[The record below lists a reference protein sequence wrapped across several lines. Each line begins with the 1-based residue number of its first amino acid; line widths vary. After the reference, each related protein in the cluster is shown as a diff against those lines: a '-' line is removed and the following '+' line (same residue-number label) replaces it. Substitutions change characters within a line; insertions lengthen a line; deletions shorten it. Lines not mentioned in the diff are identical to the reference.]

1 MGCLNCPQTE
11 ERLDLDD
18 VMYNAFGG
26 WSLHKNGEYFYSASP
41 SEEIEWEKYP
51 KVKDFE
57 KMAREDETAKW
68 EIELSNPL
76 RGAIYERIGEN
87 NWVLKSK
94 NNGFA

>member
-11 ERLDLDD
+11 EVLPLDE
-18 VMYNAFGG
+18 VMYNGFGG
-26 WSLHKNGEYFYSASP
+26 WSLLKNGEHFYSTSP
-41 SEEIEWEKYP
+41 SENIEWDKYP

-68 EIELSNPL
+68 EIEMTLPL
-76 RGAIYERIGEN
+76 RGALYERTGRNKWE
-87 NWVLKSK
+87 LKSK